1 MTKRTQPFRRTLS
14 KAVLVAVAALALGAC
29 GSSTGSSAPK
39 GEPARIRVA
48 NGAGAST
55 TLAGGRAAPEA
66 STKIAAGAAGADM
79 AMLPFQRTEYVVSG
93 ELPTL
98 DGEAPAWHYPAKPA
112 ITKAAVAS
120 LARSLGL
127 TGDVE
132 EVPADQGGGFRVG
145 AADFSGPV
153 LTVSGD
159 AAGSWFY
166 SGGVDDSVR
175 TTCAGIAKGEPAP
188 DQPVSSDGSTGAATG
203 AEPAVTTI
211 PDPNCVQEL
220 PKNVPSDEAARGKAA
235 DLAKKLGS
243 SPFGDIQVTG
253 DDYGRYA
260 TWTTKLSGD
269 LANPMGWSAAY
280 GAEGRLVSAS
290 GYLVDPQ
297 PAAPYPR
304 IGTAAAVKLLQ
315 DGTALFG
322 GGVVAMEGGA
332 ASSGAA
338 DAGVAGETP
347 PASGTATVAPDTAV
361 APPQPVDTPTTVADP
376 NTTMVVE
383 TVPDTTLPPR
393 QVSITGAKAGL
404 YTLYGVDGDLWLVP
418 AYVFATTDG
427 DITVPAIDQS
437 YVEAVN
443 PPVAADDTVG
453 GDASG
458 GGSSGSAVAGGA
470 TAGPAAK
477 PEPAVET
484 TVASP
489 ASAVPAP
496 ATTKG

>member
-14 KAVLVAVAALALGAC
+14 KAALVAVAALALGAC

-39 GEPARIRVA
+39 GEPARIRIA
-48 NGAGAST
+48 NGAAAST
-55 TLAGGRAAPEA
+55 TLAGGGAAPEA
-66 STKIAAGAAGADM
+66 SGKIAAGAASADM

-203 AEPAVTTI
+203 AEPAATTI
-211 PDPNCVQEL
+211 ADPNCVQGL
-220 PKNVPSDEAARGKAA
+220 PKNVPSDDAARDKAA

-269 LANPMGWSAAY
+269 LANPMAWSAAY

-290 GYLVDPQ
+290 GYLVEPQ
-297 PAAPYPR
+297 AAAPYPR

-315 DGTALFG
+315 DGTAFFG

-332 ASSGAA
+332 AASGAA
-338 DAGVAGETP
+338 DTGVAGETP
-347 PASGTATVAPDTAV
+347 PASGTATAPGAAPATAV
-361 APPQPVDTPTTVADP
+361 APPQPADTPTTVADP

-418 AYVFATTDG
+418 AYVFVTTDG

-443 PPVAADDTVG
+443 PPVVADDTVG

-458 GGSSGSAVAGGA
+458 GGSSGSAGA

-477 PEPAVET
+477 PEPAIVT
-484 TVASP
+484 T
-489 ASAVPAP
+489 VPAP
-496 ATTKG
+496 ATTTG

>member
-39 GEPARIRVA
+39 GEPARIRIA
-48 NGAGAST
+48 NGGGASAS
-55 TLAGGRAAPEA
+55 TLAGGAGAPEA
-66 STKIAAGAAGADM
+66 STKIAAGAASADM

-98 DGEAPAWHYPAKPA
+98 DGDAPAWHYPAKPT
-112 ITKAAVAS
+112 ITKAEVAS

-159 AAGSWFY
+159 AAASWFY
-166 SGGVDDSVR
+166 SGGIDDTVR
-175 TTCAGIAKGEPAP
+175 TTCEAIAKGEPAP
-188 DQPVSSDGSTGAATG
+188 DQPVSADGSTGAATG
-203 AEPAVTTI
+203 AEPAATTI
-211 PDPNCVQEL
+211 ADPNCVQEL
-220 PKNVPSDEAARGKAA
+220 PKNVPSDDAARDKAA

-243 SPFGDIQVTG
+243 SPFGDIQVAG
-253 DDYGRYA
+253 DEYGRYA
-260 TWTTKLSGD
+260 SWTTELGDD

-290 GYLVDPQ
+290 GYLVEPQ
-297 PAAPYPR
+297 AAAPYPR

-315 DGTALFG
+315 DGTAFFG
-322 GGVVAMEGGA
+322 GGMVAMEGGA
-332 ASSGAA
+332 AVSGAA
-338 DAGVAGETP
+338 DAGATDAGVASETP

-361 APPQPVDTPTTVADP
+361 APPQPVDTPTTAADP

-383 TVPDTTLPPR
+383 TVPDTTLPAR

-418 AYVFATTDG
+418 AYVFATADG

-458 GGSSGSAVAGGA
+458 GGTSGSAGGGA
-470 TAGPAAK
+470 VPPVAK
-477 PEPAVET
+477 PEPAVVT
-484 TVASP
+484 TVP
-489 ASAVPAP
+489 EP
-496 ATTKG
+496 ATTTG